1 MTYAT
6 IDALVAR
13 AGEREILQVADR
25 NSDGAADPDV
35 IAEALANADNTIDG
49 YIATQYVLP
58 LPVIPGLV
66 TTWAVSIA
74 RYWLHRNLPPENV
87 VKDYDD
93 AIAAL
98 KDVARGQIKLP
109 LPSGA
114 TPTTNGGDYLI
125 FAPAEVFGCDTL
137 RGWR

>member
-13 AGEREILQVADR
+13 AGETEILQVADR
-25 NSDGAADPDV
+25 DHDGAADASV
-35 IAEALANADNTIDG
+35 IQEALSNADNTIDG
-49 YIATQYVLP
+49 YIATQYTLP
-58 LPVIPGLV
+58 LPSVPGLV
-66 TTWAVSIA
+66 STWAVSIA
-74 RYWLHRNLPPENV
+74 RYWLHGNVPPENV

-98 KDVARGQIKLP
+98 KDVARGMIKLP
-109 LPSGA
+109 M
-114 TPTTNGGDYLI
+114 PTGVIPPTNGGDYLVS
-125 FAPAEVFGCDTL
+125 ASAEVFGCETL

>member
-6 IDALVAR
+6 LDALVAR
-13 AGEREILQVADR
+13 AGETEVLQVADR
-25 NSDGAADPDV
+25 DQDGVADADV

-49 YIATQYVLP
+49 YIASQYSLP
-58 LPVIPGLV
+58 LPVTPGLV

-74 RYWLHRNLPPENV
+74 RYWLHGNVPPENV

-98 KDVARGQIKLP
+98 KDVARGLIKLP
-109 LPSGA
+109 MPNGL
-114 TPTTNGGDYLI
+114 TPPTNGGDYLI
-125 FAPAEVFGCDTL
+125 SASAEVFGCETL